1 MKYKSIRSGAM
12 HIAVLLLFTVGVS
25 GVIGTAIVSDWLGFI
40 GYTIVTLSGIV
51 IFYKKNKKS

>member
-1 MKYKSIRSGAM
+1 MKYKSIRLGVM
-12 HIAVLLLFTVGVS
+12 HIVALLLFVVGVS
-25 GVIGTAIVSDWLGFI
+25 GIIGTAIVSDWLGFI